1 MPGFILHEGAV
12 VLCLHAGT
20 AEPVVLD
27 PRVQV
32 SGQPITVQS
41 SVYTVAGCTLPPPP
55 VANGPCVTCTW
66 VEAAIRVTANGI
78 PVLLQDSIAVCE
90 PTGTGVE
97 VVYTQVRVKAE

>member
-12 VLCLHAGT
+12 VLCMHAGM
-20 AEPVVLD
+20 AEPVFAN
-27 PRVQV
+27 PRVKV

-41 SVYTVAGCTLPPPP
+41 SVYTVEGCTLPPPP

-66 VEAAIRVTANGI
+66 VMAAFRVQANGV
-78 PVLLQDSIAVCE
+78 PVLLQNSVAVCE

-97 VVYTQVRVKAE
+97 VVFSQTRVKAS